1 MILQIYAIQAL
12 VSLDAFDTFP
22 GLYVRVFLS
31 CIQALELSEGILSKV
46 AIDSL
51 NRSLP
56 KKNLFLDIFSLNVAI
71 ARPKRC
77 QCHDH
82 KCLLFRCQNVAFD
95 GLLKRLIY

>member
-31 CIQALELSEGILSKV
+31 CIQALELSEGVLSKV

-56 KKNLFLDIFSLNVAI
+56 KKNLFSLKELYDKTMEYM
-71 ARPKRC
+71 R
-77 QCHDH
+77 
-82 KCLLFRCQNVAFD
+82 KCTPL
-95 GLLKRLIY
+95 